1 MSDIR
6 KRTGRKGLTY
16 QVRYPSAATKT
27 GHAYK
32 TFDTLKQARAF
43 RDEMCGKQH
52 VAPLDPTIQSVKEAV
67 DAWLNICER
76 EGRDGRDPVTG
87 FTLKGYERRAEIIN
101 AYPWEKRISEL
112 QTPDIVAFRSWAL
125 RNYSRDL
132 ARRALSSLHSVMKEM
147 AMRGHIA
154 SNVTAGVSIRADSR
168 YDEQVCIPSTEEV
181 RRLLRA
187 ADELASSGNKQTA
200 RAWLRY
206 RPMLYLA
213 ADSGMR
219 PQEYLVITRE
229 NLRDGGVYVDR
240 ALERGGYKISVT
252 KTPAG
257 RRFIDLSPKTYDLIL
272 DYAENQ
278 AVPNKH
284 GLIFPTANGRW
295 QDTDNW
301 RKRGFYMAC
310 KHAGLVELVHNSAGK
325 PINKPRYSPYHLRHF
340 YASMLIENRVSLK
353 RIQALMGHEDIKT
366 TLNVYGHIINQVEN
380 KDANRVCLLE
390 MLASE

>member
-1 MSDIR
+1 
-6 KRTGRKGLTY
+6 
-16 QVRYPSAATKT
+16 
-27 GHAYK
+27 
-32 TFDTLKQARAF
+32 
-43 RDEMCGKQH
+43 MCGKPY
-52 VAPLDPTIQSVKEAV
+52 VGPLDPTIQSVEEAV

-154 SNVTAGVSIRADSR
+154 SNVTAGVTIRAVSR
-168 YDEQVCIPSTEEV
+168 YDEQVSIPSTEEV
-181 RRLLRA
+181 RRLLKA
-187 ADELASSGNKQTA
+187 ADDLANSDNKQTA
-200 RAWLRY
+200 RTWLRY

-257 RRFIDLSPKTYDLIL
+257 RRFIDLSPKTYDLVL
-272 DYAENQ
+272 DYAENH

-310 KHAGLVELVHNSAGK
+310 KHAGLVEIAHNSAGK

-340 YASMLIENRVSLK
+340 YASMLIEHRVSLK

-380 KDANRVCLLE
+380 KDANRVSLLE
-390 MLASE
+390 MLAAE